1 MTKLTTAESRRCGA
15 GMRGPSLVCL
25 PTPKKLLKPAPP
37 PWAGVLAHIPL
48 HPCIQVDCL
57 PRPLPIALPLCT
69 DVAIGPDRV
78 LVLSLGLDLR
88 CLVLVAFDGGPL
100 CFHLCNDGGDVPLQ
114 LAQLAR
120 VHSTS
125 LPLPGTAQAGNHL
138 PDDVNIPAG
147 CTYVFVQKVCSG
159 AQGAARW
166 CAAGGAQES
175 TSNPLLQVA
184 NADANADTGLK
195 SSPLPPHVRAVAAV
209 LLSDLRRHVLGCP
222 GRHK

>member
-1 MTKLTTAESRRCGA
+1 
-15 GMRGPSLVCL
+15 MRGPSLVCL

-159 AQGAARW
+159 AVVHKVPQGGVPQAVRRRALATL
-166 CAAGGAQES
+166 CCK
-175 TSNPLLQVA
+175 LLMLMLMLMLTPA
-184 NADANADTGLK
+184 
-195 SSPLPPHVRAVAAV
+195 
-209 LLSDLRRHVLGCP
+209 
-222 GRHK
+222 